1 MSFDWKNP
9 YAWPRKPLLAAN
21 AVATSQPLAAQAGL
35 QMLAE
40 GGSAVDA
47 ILAPAIPLP
56 LVEPVSNGIGSDAY
70 AIVWDGKQLHGLN
83 ASGRSPSRRTP
94 DYFSGQKTMPGR
106 GWTSVS

>member
-1 MSFDWKNP
+1 MNFKNP

-47 ILAPAIPLP
+47 ILATAITLS
-56 LVEPVSNGIGSDAY
+56 LV
-70 AIVWDGKQLHGLN
+70 
-83 ASGRSPSRRTP
+83 
-94 DYFSGQKTMPGR
+94 
-106 GWTSVS
+106 

>member
-1 MSFDWKNP
+1 MSFNWSNP

-47 ILAPAIPLP
+47 ALAAAITLT
-56 LVEPVSNGIGSDAY
+56 LVEPV
-70 AIVWDGKQLHGLN
+70 
-83 ASGRSPSRRTP
+83 
-94 DYFSGQKTMPGR
+94 
-106 GWTSVS
+106 